1 MKVVNIC
8 VDDHANFMWNIHK
21 SLLTVGVDSYA
32 YKLNPHPFN
41 YPEQAD
47 LINPSLLNTIEADIV
62 LIHHSDW
69 ELEKFFTDRIAYFHT
84 GTKYRT
90 RKDTIRQQTQYAELN
105 LIALPEFHNTGL
117 TNEHYVI
124 GSVEEPKG
132 AIGVDYKF
140 GHFPSNPDVKGTDI
154 IIKAFKDAGVPL
166 TVSTER
172 VGYAEQLNRMQ
183 KAQVIVELFNPMLGG
198 NMYGSFG
205 MTALE
210 AASYRKVV
218 LTHNITGQELYQKTY
233 GECELVICNTYNELK
248 NNILKYNNIDVYEKA
263 NATYLWWTTKHS
275 PRATGQRVA
284 ELLNGVCR

>member
-1 MKVVNIC
+1 MKVINIC
-8 VDDHANFMWNIHK
+8 ADDHANFMWNIHK
-21 SLLTVGVDSYA
+21 GLLLNGVDSYA

-47 LINPSLLNTIEADIV
+47 IISINLLNTLEADII

-69 ELEKFFTDRIAYFHT
+69 ELEKYFTDRIAYFHT

-90 RKDTIRQQTQYAELN
+90 RKDTIKELIQYAELN

-117 TNEHYVI
+117 KNEHYVI
-124 GSVEEPKG
+124 GAVPEPTG

-140 GHFPSNPDVKGTDI
+140 GHFPSNPDVKGTDT
-154 IIKAFKDAGVPL
+154 IIKAFKDVGVPL
-166 TVSTER
+166 TYSIDK
-172 VGYAEQLNRMQ
+172 VGYEEQLTRMQ
-183 KAQVIVELFNPMLGG
+183 KAQVIVELFNPMLGS
-198 NMYGSFG
+198 NIYGSFG

-218 LTHNITGQELYQKTY
+218 LTQNITGQELYAKTY
-233 GECELVICNTYNELK
+233 GECELVICNTYNDLK

-263 NATYLWWTTKHS
+263 NATYLWWQSKHS
-275 PRATGQRVA
+275 PRATGQRIA
-284 ELLNGVCR
+284 ELLDGVCR